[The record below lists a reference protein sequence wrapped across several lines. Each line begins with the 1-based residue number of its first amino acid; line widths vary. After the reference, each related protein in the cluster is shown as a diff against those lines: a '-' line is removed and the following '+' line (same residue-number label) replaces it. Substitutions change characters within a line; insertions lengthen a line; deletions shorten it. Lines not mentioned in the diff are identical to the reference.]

1 MFKSE
6 LQIVKYFRHFR
17 INTPAVLTGKIDGR
31 TDFGI
36 RIRIFTADTD
46 DYPQAFL

>member
-1 MFKSE
+1 M
-6 LQIVKYFRHFR
+6 V
-17 INTPAVLTGKIDGR
+17 TD

-46 DYPQAFL
+46 GYPQAF